1 MAEKT
6 FAKRIAKTELDKAK
20 DKLSRARSEDMKKY
34 WKGIVEIRL
43 DEYNSLNKGG
53 MVAKK
58 KMRGGGMA
66 KMAAKKMRGGGVA
79 AKKMR
84 GGGMAKMAS
93 KKMMRG
99 GMAKKK

>member
-6 FAKRIAKTELDKAK
+6 FSKRIAKTELDKAR

-58 KMRGGGMA
+58 KMRGGGMS
-66 KMAAKKMRGGGVA
+66 
-79 AKKMR
+79 KMR
-84 GGGMAKMAS
+84 GGGMAKMAKR

-99 GMAKKK
+99 GMAKKKK

>member
-53 MVAKK
+53 MPKK
-58 KMRGGGMA
+58 RSGYVHGGMA
-66 KMAAKKMRGGGVA
+66 KCGASNPGTQKRGKK
-79 AKKMR
+79 
-84 GGGMAKMAS
+84 
-93 KKMMRG
+93 
-99 GMAKKK
+99 